1 MQFTDQMN
9 RKVQVNFPPK
19 RIVSLVPSQTEFLWD
34 LGLHKEVVGVT
45 KFCIHPQEALNTAA
59 QIGGTKKLDFEKI
72 ESLKP
77 DLIIGNKEEN
87 NKEDIEH
94 LQEKFPVWMSDI
106 NTLEDAYR
114 MMHKVGEITNRMTE
128 AAKIILD
135 IKRNAQAF
143 TPSAD
148 KKTVAYFIWKK
159 PFMVA
164 GKNNFIDHML
174 DKCGLAN
181 VFSSPVNESRY
192 PETSIEELQILRPDL
207 IFLSTEPYPFSEK
220 HIDEFQKICPEAK
233 VCLVDGEMFSWYG
246 SRLLKAFPY
255 FTSLMKGFN

>member
-1 MQFTDQMN
+1 
-9 RKVQVNFPPK
+9 
-19 RIVSLVPSQTEFLWD
+19 
-34 LGLHKEVVGVT
+34 
-45 KFCIHPQEALNTAA
+45 
-59 QIGGTKKLDFEKI
+59 
-72 ESLKP
+72 
-77 DLIIGNKEEN
+77 
-87 NKEDIEH
+87 
-94 LQEKFPVWMSDI
+94 MSDI